1 MVAPLEKE
9 ILYRVFII
17 YIILW
22 QNFSYYFPRVL
33 VLCLELLF
41 LLSMV
46 LIFFKIL
53 GLMNKPVSTSS
64 DVPTDGDIASK
75 YKIHCPLEET
85 ESTSFLSSIYSFMLE
100 CVKSISGSSNRFPLD
115 LGVNDC
121 FTSHYYFTNLN
132 LLVYIMFIA
141 VLCFSIFTVAF
152 FFSNLY
158 PAKKLVKNND
168 SFLWKRSR
176 WKSWTLKKYSLYYL
190 ASEKSYCD

>member
-1 MVAPLEKE
+1 
-9 ILYRVFII
+9 
-17 YIILW
+17 
-22 QNFSYYFPRVL
+22 
-33 VLCLELLF
+33 
-41 LLSMV
+41 
-46 LIFFKIL
+46 
-53 GLMNKPVSTSS
+53 MNKPVSTSS

-75 YKIHCPLEET
+75 YKIHSSLEEN
-85 ESTSFLSSIYSFMLE
+85 ESTSFLSSIYSFILDY
-100 CVKSISGSSNRFPLD
+100 VSSTSGSINRFPLD
-115 LGVNDC
+115 VGVNDC

-176 WKSWTLKKYSLYYL
+176 
-190 ASEKSYCD
+190 